1 MYIKKLLYFSLI
13 IFGHRECFS
22 VPGRQSLL
30 TFKIYSFYLVT
41 EKSTLFYLVTEKY
54 TRFYLVKENI
64 LFFIWVQKNI
74 LFYLVT
80 GKYTLFYLVTKIIN
94 QLNFSSR
101 APDNVLNY
109 WEKQDKANRTL
120 NNSALTK

>member
-1 MYIKKLLYFSLI
+1 MLYFSLI

-54 TRFYLVKENI
+54 TLLFGYRKMYPFLFGYKNNKSVK
-64 LFFIWVQKNI
+64 LFE
-74 LFYLVT
+74 
-80 GKYTLFYLVTKIIN
+80 
-94 QLNFSSR
+94 SCSR
-101 APDNVLNY
+101 
-109 WEKQDKANRTL
+109 
-120 NNSALTK
+120 